1 MFTVYSV
8 HYKKFIKIVTKI
20 ILKKKYRTITN
31 CRICY
36 SKSLNKVINLG
47 YLAFTGKFWNKN
59 KKVPKAPLE
68 LVQCKKCELVQLG
81 HNFSRKFLYSKDYG
95 YRSGINN
102 TMRNHLLKIVRKINT
117 LVELKKNDVVL
128 DIASNDGTLL
138 NSYKNKKIKKFG
150 IDPTIIKFNKYYLD
164 IDYKIANFFNKK
176 LYFSK
181 TKTKAKVITAISVF
195 YDLPDPNKFLY
206 DIKNILHKDG
216 IFLIEQSDL
225 YLMLKHNSVDTICH
239 EHLEYYSV
247 HVIKNLI
254 KKHGLKIFYH
264 EYNEING
271 GSSRFYICHNDN
283 NKFKCF
289 NFFLKKII
297 KRERKYGM
305 FNNLAFKKFQIRIK
319 KIGINL
325 KKKLQ
330 FFKNN
335 KKLVHGYGASTKG
348 NVTLQY
354 FNIGNYLEYIA
365 DRNLEKCNLYTP
377 GSNIK
382 IISEKESRLMSP
394 DYYFV
399 LPWHFKNE
407 ILKREKNII
416 RKGTRFIF
424 PFPKVSIK

>member
-1 MFTVYSV
+1 M

-102 TMRNHLLKIVRKINT
+102 TMSNHLLKIVRKINT

-283 NKFKCF
+283 KKFKCF

-297 KRERKYGM
+297 KREKKYGM

>member
-1 MFTVYSV
+1 
-8 HYKKFIKIVTKI
+8 VTKI

-47 YLAFTGKFWNKN
+47 SLAFTGKFWNKN

-254 KKHGLKIFYH
+254 RKHGLKIFYH
-264 EYNEING
+264 EYNKING

-283 NKFKCF
+283 KKFKCF

>member
-1 MFTVYSV
+1 
-8 HYKKFIKIVTKI
+8 VTKI

-36 SKSLNKVINLG
+36 SKSLSKVINLG

-102 TMRNHLLKIVRKINT
+102 TMRNHLSKIVRKINT
-117 LVELKKNDVVL
+117 IVELKKNDVVL

-150 IDPTIIKFNKYYLD
+150 IDPTIVKFKKYYLD

-216 IFLIEQSDL
+216 LFLIEQSDL

-247 HVIKNLI
+247 YVIKNLI

-283 NKFKCF
+283 KKFKCF

-297 KRERKYGM
+297 KREREYGM
-305 FNNLAFKKFQIRIK
+305 FNNLAFKKFQLRIK

-325 KKKLQ
+325 KKKLK
-330 FFKNN
+330 FLKNN

-416 RKGTRFIF
+416 RKGTKFIF
-424 PFPKVSIK
+424 PFPKVSII

>member
-1 MFTVYSV
+1 M

-31 CRICY
+31 CRICH
-36 SKSLNKVINLG
+36 SKSLSKVINLG

-150 IDPTIIKFNKYYLD
+150 IDPTIVKFKKYYLD

-297 KRERKYGM
+297 KRERRYGM
-305 FNNLAFKKFQIRIK
+305 FNNLAFKKFKIRIK

-424 PFPKVSIK
+424 PFPKVSII

>member
-1 MFTVYSV
+1 M
-8 HYKKFIKIVTKI
+8 KIVTKI
-20 ILKKKYRTITN
+20 ILKKKYSTITN

-47 YLAFTGKFWNKN
+47 SLAFTGKFWNKN

-254 KKHGLKIFYH
+254 RKHGLKIFYH
-264 EYNEING
+264 EYNKING

-283 NKFKCF
+283 KKFKCF

>member
-1 MFTVYSV
+1 M

-47 YLAFTGKFWNKN
+47 SLAFTGKFWNKN

-254 KKHGLKIFYH
+254 RKHGLKIFYH
-264 EYNEING
+264 EYNKING

-283 NKFKCF
+283 KKFKCF